1 MPTMVLS
8 DARDRSRR
16 YGFVGLSGGAYGG
29 PSDSWSIPPRILAL
43 EPVRAVT
50 RAPNASPV
58 NDPAAWRCALTL
70 LVSSDVWLRTPLL
83 SSTESE
89 QWLPF
94 CGPASAVPALAAYP
108 SLLSPGRT
116 RGMGPASC
124 LPWWPRS
131 GTSSS
136 TGGYGSSSIRGC
148 TALAGGVPPRHFG
161 SHNRRCCASPAPAR
175 SKPRTDACCESDTGF
190 APWPAAPPRAADRE
204 TASCATASRPRACGS
219 PPPVPAAPGGAAC
232 TASSS
237 AYNHSARCR
246 CPAA

>member
-1 MPTMVLS
+1 M
-8 DARDRSRR
+8 SRKNTSSPSQR
-16 YGFVGLSGGAYGG
+16 VKFFWHPAPDCSSPALFRAGFAFIPRRRFMAEISGSQSVRRQATCWHHANHGSIGG
-29 PSDSWSIPPRILAL
+29 SRQVAALWLCWVVRGSIWWPVRLVVYPAQDTAL

-124 LPWWPRS
+124 LPWF
-131 GTSSS
+131 
-136 TGGYGSSSIRGC
+136 YKRGC
-148 TALAGGVPPRHFG
+148 
-161 SHNRRCCASPAPAR
+161 
-175 SKPRTDACCESDTGF
+175 
-190 APWPAAPPRAADRE
+190 
-204 TASCATASRPRACGS
+204 
-219 PPPVPAAPGGAAC
+219 
-232 TASSS
+232 
-237 AYNHSARCR
+237 
-246 CPAA
+246 